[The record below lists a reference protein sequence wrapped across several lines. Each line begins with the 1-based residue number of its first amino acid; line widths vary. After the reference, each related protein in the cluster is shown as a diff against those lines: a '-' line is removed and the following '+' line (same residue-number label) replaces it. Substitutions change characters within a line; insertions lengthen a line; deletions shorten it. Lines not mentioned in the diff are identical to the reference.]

1 MGTQVAFKITLSA
14 IILALHAVTP
24 ALAADSHADQTHTS
38 EADASVY
45 VLFGDGCDED
55 YAAEL
60 RDAGLTV
67 EVRKLQSLKAVA
79 AFVEIPSDV
88 DLQHLT
94 IIRGYVVANHV
105 APTALLKMIESKPK
119 TRGLV
124 GDSACANAYNHQ
136 RLHAAQ
142 PRMF

>member
-1 MGTQVAFKITLSA
+1 M
-14 IILALHAVTP
+14 ILMLHAVAP
-24 ALAADSHADQTHTS
+24 GLAADSHADQTHTS
-38 EADASVY
+38 EADAAVY
-45 VLFGDGCDED
+45 ILSGDECDED

-67 EVRKLQSLKAVA
+67 EVRKLRSLKAVA
-79 AFVEIPSDV
+79 AFVEVPANV

-94 IIRGYVVANHV
+94 IVRGYVVANHV
-105 APTALLKMIESKPK
+105 APAALLRMLDSKPK

-124 GDSACANAYNHQ
+124 GESACANIYNHQ